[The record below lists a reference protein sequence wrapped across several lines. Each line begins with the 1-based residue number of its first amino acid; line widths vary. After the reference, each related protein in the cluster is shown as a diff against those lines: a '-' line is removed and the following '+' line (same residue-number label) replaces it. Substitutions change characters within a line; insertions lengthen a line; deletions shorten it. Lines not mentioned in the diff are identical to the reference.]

1 MRHIHNIMSGSRYR
15 LFLIILTVAMFLMA
29 LAAESLFFSDFE
41 YRFRTKMFNKTLRAK
56 ERTLEEC
63 LNAMKPIMASKDHH
77 GSVTENNLFTVAE
90 QNEITILEYFDNKLV
105 YWSDNGFYVPSVLN
119 DSLYAKPLIF
129 LQNGWFLPKTIQ
141 AGNEKIVGLLR
152 VHTDYGFENDIIKSG
167 FEKEFHIPENIGFS
181 TDKNAS
187 EFHVFDTAGDFLFS
201 LSFPEVREN
210 TYFIL
215 IPLCLWTFVFIL
227 LILLSLELA
236 KLLVNMGRNRLAVGF
251 VLLVFSL
258 IYILILITGRP
269 SVLFQTELFSPY
281 RFSFNNVIPSLG
293 HMVLISIL
301 SACFSYF
308 IYSHFPFQE
317 RSRGKRVKDYL
328 FLTILMIFG
337 AFLFSCCN
345 LIFSQLISNSNIN
358 FETYKVLELNVFSVA
373 GFASV
378 ILLVLVPVL
387 FMLKA
392 FQIVKQFRQETI
404 TFSII
409 TSLVVPVALFCNDS
423 GTFIPFSVFYI
434 IITTSL
440 WISGIKRAGIF
451 NLTVIFSLIFG
462 IYSLYLITV
471 LSEEKVTENL
481 KIQAVSFSTEND
493 PEAEHLLLDLWPM
506 ISNDS
511 ALNNMMKSEYL
522 EQDFDKI
529 SNYLHEAYFSGYWG
543 NFNFSIVLCRNDD
556 PLRIDQGNEVFENC
570 FSFFEDR
577 IRRDG
582 HQLTGTG
589 FYFIDNQGGRSYY
602 IGRLFFKTGKETSNG
617 LFIELYNDVNVFQT
631 GYSELLLDKKYNGYA
646 GLKDYSFAKYIN
658 GEIVLR
664 TGEFPYDKTDAKYV
678 EENSEYKFFKTEG
691 FKHILY
697 KNGNATVL
705 ISRAELTAKDV
716 IISFA
721 YLFAFILLFFNLVL
735 LIIRRPELK
744 YSINFN
750 FRQKLQM
757 SFIGVL
763 MFSFLLIGG
772 VIASFTIRQ
781 YQTKHTDNLK
791 EKLNSIYLELEG
803 KIAVEKHLS
812 SDWSSSSYSS
822 LNDLLI
828 KFSNVFKTDINLYDL
843 NEFLIATSRPEIFY
857 RDLTSRRM
865 NNLAFINFAVLK
877 KSEYFQ
883 KEKIGS
889 LEYISAYVPFFNID
903 NNVIAYLN
911 LPYFRMQSVL
921 AKEISNLIVAVIN
934 FTLLLIV
941 IIMSLAVFISERLT
955 SPLMMLGDGLAS
967 VGVGK
972 KSEHLTYKGNDEIG
986 ELVKQYNRMVDEIEE
1001 STHKLA
1007 NSEREYAWREMARQ
1021 IAHEIKNPLTPMKLN
1036 VQQLFKSWNDK
1047 VPGFE
1052 KKLDRFTK
1060 NQIEYIDNLSSI
1072 ASAFS
1077 AFAKMPGTKPV
1088 EVNLLDQIKI
1098 SLELFK
1104 DTDNVIFR
1112 VQWPH
1117 ESKVIIYADKEHLNG
1132 VFSNL
1137 IKNGIQ
1143 SIPPGREGLI
1153 KVNLDVKSDKV
1164 VVSISDNGTGIPE
1177 DLQKKLFTPNFT
1189 TKSSGMGLGLSI
1201 VKKYIESANG
1211 RIWFE
1216 SYADKGSVFFVELP
1230 LMYTVE
1236 KLG

>member
-1 MRHIHNIMSGSRYR
+1 MTGNRYR
-15 LFLIILTVAMFLMA
+15 IFLIILTVVMVLMA
-29 LAAESLFFSDFE
+29 LSAESLFFSDFE
-41 YRFRTKMFNKTLRAK
+41 YRFRTRIFNKTLSAK
-56 ERTLEEC
+56 EKILEDC
-63 LNAMKPIMASKDHH
+63 LNAMKPILASKDHH
-77 GSVTENNLFTVAE
+77 GSVSENNLFTIAE
-90 QNEITILEYFDNKLV
+90 KNEITILEYFDNKLV
-105 YWSDNGFYVPSVLN
+105 YWSDNGFDVPPALN

-129 LQNGWFLPKTIQ
+129 LQNGWFLPKTVQ

-167 FEKEFHIPENIGFS
+167 FEKAYHMPENVDFS
-181 TDKNAS
+181 TDKDAS
-187 EFHVFDTAGDFLFS
+187 EFHVFDNAGAFLFS

-210 TYFIL
+210 TFFIL

-236 KLLVNMGRNRLAVGF
+236 ILLVNVGKKQLAAGF
-251 VLLVFSL
+251 ILLVFSL
-258 IYILILITGRP
+258 IYILILISGKP
-269 SVLFQTELFSPY
+269 SVFFQTELFSPY

-293 HMVLISIL
+293 HLVLISIL

-308 IYSHFPFQE
+308 IYSHYPLQE
-317 RSRGKRVKDYL
+317 RQRGERIKDYI
-328 FLTILMIFG
+328 FLSIWMISG
-337 AFLFSCCN
+337 AFLFSFCN

-358 FETYKVLELNVFSVA
+358 FETYKVLKLNAFSIA

-387 FMLKA
+387 FMLKV
-392 FQIVKQFRQETI
+392 FKIVKQFRKETVI
-404 TFSII
+404 FSII
-409 TSLVVPVALFCNDS
+409 TSLVVPGVLFFHDS
-423 GTFIPFSVFYI
+423 GTFIPFTVFYFV
-434 IITTSL
+434 ITTSL
-440 WISGIKRAGIF
+440 WISGINRAGIY
-451 NLTVIFSLIFG
+451 NLTLIFSLIFG

-471 LSEEKVTENL
+471 LSEEKITENL

-493 PEAEHLLLDLWPM
+493 PEAEHLLLDLWPVLT
-506 ISNDS
+506 NDTTLAS
-511 ALNNMMKSEYL
+511 MMDVDYFNKI
-522 EQDFDKI
+522 DFDRI
-529 SNYLHEAYFSGYWG
+529 SGYLQEKYFTGYWR
-543 NFNFSIVLCRNDD
+543 NFNFSIVPCRNDESIRVGPGD
-556 PLRIDQGNEVFENC
+556 EINENC
-570 FSFFEDR
+570 FGFFEER

-582 HQLTGTG
+582 HKLTGTD

-602 IGRLFFKTGKETSNG
+602 IGRLFFKTDRKITNG
-617 LFIELYNDVNVFQT
+617 LFIDLYSDVNVFQA
-631 GYSELLLDKKYNGYA
+631 GYSEILLDKKYHGYA
-646 GLKDYSFAKYIN
+646 VLKDYSFAKYIN
-658 GEIVLR
+658 GKIVLR
-664 TGEFPYDKTDAKYV
+664 TGQFPYDETDAEYVGETPDYKY
-678 EENSEYKFFKTEG
+678 FKAEG

-705 ISRAELTAKDV
+705 ISRPELSVKDV

-721 YLFAFILLFFNLVL
+721 YLFAFIFLFFNLVL
-735 LIIRRPELK
+735 LIVRRPELK
-744 YSINFN
+744 ISFN

-772 VIASFTIRQ
+772 VIASFTITQ
-781 YQTKHTDNLK
+781 YKTRHTENLK

-803 KIAVEKHLS
+803 KIAFEKYLS
-812 SDWSSSSYSS
+812 PDWNSSSYSS

-843 NEFLIATSRPEIFY
+843 NGFLIATSRPEIFY
-857 RDLTSRRM
+857 RDLTSRRINNM
-865 NNLAFINFAVLK
+865 ALINLADLT

-889 LEYISAYVPFFNID
+889 LEYVSVYVPFFNTD
-903 NNVIAYLN
+903 NKLIAYLN

-921 AKEISNLIVAVIN
+921 AKEISNLIIAVIN
-934 FTLLLIV
+934 FTLLLVV
-941 IIMSLAVFISERLT
+941 ITMSLAVFISGRLT

-972 KSEHLTYKGNDEIG
+972 KSEHLSYKSNDEIG

-1052 KKLDRFTK
+1052 KKLERFTK

-1077 AFAKMPGTKPV
+1077 AFAKMPGAKPV
-1088 EVNLLDQIKI
+1088 EVDLLDQIKI
-1098 SLELFK
+1098 SLGLFK
-1104 DTDNVIFR
+1104 DTENITFR

-1117 ESKVIIYADKEHLNG
+1117 ESKVIIYVDKEHLNG

-1143 SIPPGREGLI
+1143 SIPPEREGLI
-1153 KVNLDVKSDKV
+1153 KVNMEVKNDKV

-1177 DLQKKLFTPNFT
+1177 DLKKKLFTPNFT

-1216 SYADKGSVFFVELP
+1216 SVADKGTVFYIELP

>member
-1 MRHIHNIMSGSRYR
+1 MRGNRYR
-15 LFLIILTVAMFLMA
+15 IFLIILTVVVVLMA

-41 YRFRTKMFNKTLRAK
+41 YRFRTKMFNKTLSAK
-56 ERTLEEC
+56 EKILEDC
-63 LNAMKPIMASKDHH
+63 LNAMKPILAIKDHH
-77 GSVTENNLFTVAE
+77 GSVSENNLFTIAE
-90 QNEITILEYFDNKLV
+90 QNKITILEYFDNKLV
-105 YWSDNGFYVPSVLN
+105 YWSDNGFSVPSVLN

-129 LQNGWFLPKTIQ
+129 LQNGWFLPKTVQ

-152 VHTDYGFENDIIKSG
+152 LHTDYGFENDIIKSG
-167 FEKEFHIPENIGFS
+167 FEKEFHIPGNVGFS

-210 TYFIL
+210 TFFIL
-215 IPLCLWTFVFIL
+215 IPLCLWTCVFIL
-227 LILLSLELA
+227 LIFLSLELA

-293 HMVLISIL
+293 HLVLISIL

-308 IYSHFPFQE
+308 IYSHFPLQE
-317 RSRGKRVKDYL
+317 RPRGKRVKDYL
-328 FLTILMIFG
+328 FLTILMICG

-358 FETYKVLELNVFSVA
+358 FETYKVLELNVFSII
-373 GFASV
+373 GFAAI
-378 ILLVLVPVL
+378 ILLMLVPVL

-392 FQIVKQFRQETI
+392 FQIVKQFRQKTI
-404 TFSII
+404 IFSII
-409 TSLVVPVALFCNDS
+409 TSLFVPVVLFCNDS

-434 IITTSL
+434 VITTSL

-462 IYSLYLITV
+462 IYSLYLIAI
-471 LSEEKVTENL
+471 LSEEKITENL

-493 PEAEHLLLDLWPM
+493 PEAEHLLLDLWPVLT
-506 ISNDS
+506 NDS
-511 ALNNMMKSEYL
+511 ALAGMMKVDY
-522 EQDFDKI
+522 FDKI
-529 SNYLHEAYFSGYWG
+529 DFDRISSYLQEKYFIGYWR
-543 NFNFSIVLCRNDD
+543 NFYFNPPVLCRNDQS
-556 PLRIDQGNEVFENC
+556 LRIDQGNEVFENC

-617 LFIELYNDVNVFQT
+617 LFIELYNDVNVFQA
-631 GYSELLLDKKYNGYA
+631 GYSELLLDKKYHGYA

-658 GEIVLR
+658 GKIVLR
-664 TGEFPYDKTDAKYV
+664 TGEFPYDETDAEYVGGNPDYKY
-678 EENSEYKFFKTEG
+678 FKTEG

-705 ISRAELTAKDV
+705 ISRTELTAKDV

-744 YSINFN
+744 NSFNFN

-812 SDWSSSSYSS
+812 SDWSNSSYSS

-843 NEFLIATSRPEIFY
+843 NGFLIATSRPEIFF
-857 RDLTSRRM
+857 RDLTSRRINNM
-865 NNLAFINFAVLK
+865 AYNNLSHFT
-877 KSEYFQ
+877 KSEFFQ

-889 LEYISAYVPFFNID
+889 LEYISAYVPFFNTD
-903 NNVIAYLN
+903 NKVLAYLN

-934 FTLLLIV
+934 FTLLFIV
-941 IIMSLAVFISERLT
+941 ITMSLAVFISGRLT

-1007 NSEREYAWREMARQ
+1007 NSEREYAWREMAKQ

-1052 KKLDRFTK
+1052 KKLERFTK

-1077 AFAKMPGTKPV
+1077 SFAKMPGTNPM

-1098 SLELFK
+1098 TLELFK
-1104 DTDNVIFR
+1104 NAANITFR
-1112 VQWPH
+1112 VHWPH

-1216 SYADKGSVFFVELP
+1216 SDADRGSVFFVELP